1 MATLALDVLLVL
13 ALLSTI
19 FISVTMGLP
28 SGPEGPVGAWL
39 VVIPALMF
47 LAAALAGAILTGR
60 FDWIPGGKITGALGM
75 IGLLIGLTVVMF
87 FSMDDTRSLQG
98 RLMTL
103 APYLVLVCTAWA
115 VNGTPVRAG
124 VLVSTVVLGLGAIS
138 GWGFL
143 GFIAIDHMRDEIH
156 QAEATA
162 AKDRQWEDA
171 KSVED
176 AAAYQALAADASFS
190 DVAHF
195 MFSPN
200 ETVKRESRER
210 LVKWPNL
217 DDELIANLDHGDA
230 EWAARFIGE
239 AHPKPTAKLV
249 PAFEK
254 YLDKGLEEWR
264 STLLYDKYA
273 AKWEPNMS
281 HYIQAS
287 RRIQEG
293 GGDLRPHLKPWYD
306 LMSKAPGLAG
316 MSMEIKSIMALR

>member
-1 MATLALDVLLVL
+1 MATLALNVLLTL

-19 FISVTMGLP
+19 LISVLAGLP

-39 VVIPALMF
+39 VFIPALFF
-47 LAAALAGAILTGR
+47 LSVALAGAILLGR
-60 FDWIPGGKITGALGM
+60 FDWVAGGRITGALAM
-75 IGLLIGLTVVMF
+75 TGLLIGLTVVMF
-87 FSMDDTRSLQG
+87 FSLDAPRTLHG
-98 RLMTL
+98 RLMTI
-103 APYLVLVCTAWA
+103 APYLVLICTAWA
-115 VNGTPVRAG
+115 VNGAPLRAG
-124 VLVSTVVLGLGAIS
+124 VLVATSVLGLGAVG

-143 GFIAIDHMRDEIH
+143 GFVAIDHVRDEIR
-156 QAEATA
+156 QSEATA
-162 AKDRQWEDA
+162 ARDRQWDDA

-176 AAAYQALAADASFS
+176 AASYQALPADASIS
-190 DVAHF
+190 DVLHF

-200 ETVKRESRER
+200 ETVKRQCRER
-210 LVKWPNL
+210 LVNWPNL
-217 DDELIANLDHGDA
+217 DEELIANLDHGDA

-239 AHPKPTAKLV
+239 THPKPSAKLA
-249 PAFEK
+249 PAFIV
-254 YLDKGLEEWR
+254 YLDKGLEQWR

-306 LMSKAPGLAG
+306 LVSKAPGLTG
-316 MSMEIKSIMALR
+316 MAMEIKSIMELR